1 MINEKDI
8 LAMLQNGESA
18 DDIAQKLVDVL
29 NKGKDLYN
37 EELAA
42 KAKADEEAKAKAA
55 FEVEKQEDMADIL
68 DKVYQFVFK
77 WYCDDDD
84 DVAELDKVFA
94 SFTAKD
100 VIKTIEEM
108 GAMALELN
116 GLFDTLNFNFKK
128 PTKQVAV
135 EAPGKKAKPSV
146 FEFTIKDEKD
156 ADFVINS
163 FLKSI
168 GL

>member
-18 DDIAQKLVDVL
+18 DDIAQKLVDTL
-29 NKGKDLYN
+29 NKGKELYN

-55 FEVEKQEDMADIL
+55 NELEKQEDMADIL
-68 DKVYQFVFK
+68 DAIYQFVFK
-77 WYCDDDD
+77 WYCEDDKDI
-84 DVAELDKVFA
+84 AELDEIFA
-94 SFTAKD
+94 DVTPKD
-100 VIKTIEEM
+100 VIKMIEEA
-108 GAMALELN
+108 GSVVLEMTN
-116 GLFDTLNFNFKK
+116 LFDMFNSSTKK
-128 PTKQVAV
+128 KN
-135 EAPGKKAKPSV
+135 KKPSV
-146 FEFTIKDEKD
+146 FKFEIDNKAD

>member
-18 DDIAQKLVDVL
+18 DDIAGMLANAL
-29 NKGKDLYN
+29 NNAKAQYD
-37 EELAA
+37 EEIAA
-42 KAKADEEAKAKAA
+42 KAKADEEAKRKAA
-55 FEVEKQEDMADIL
+55 FEIEKQEDMADIL
-68 DKVYQFVFK
+68 DKIYQFVLK

-84 DVAELDKVFA
+84 DIAELDKVFA

-100 VIKTIEEM
+100 AVKMIEEA
-108 GAMALELN
+108 GAAALEITN
-116 GLFDTLNFNFKK
+116 LFDTLNFDFKA

-135 EAPGKKAKPSV
+135 EAPGKKTKPSV

-156 ADFVINS
+156 ADFIINS

>member
-8 LAMLQNGESA
+8 LAMLQNGEKA

-29 NKGKDLYN
+29 NKGKDLYE
-37 EELAA
+37 EELAE

-55 FEVEKQEDMADIL
+55 AEVEKQEDMADVL
-68 DKVYQFVFK
+68 DAIYQFVFK

-100 VIKTIEEM
+100 AVKMVEEA
-108 GAMALELN
+108 GAAALELTN
-116 GLFDTLNFNFKK
+116 MFDTLNFTFKK
-128 PTKQVAV
+128 PAKT
-135 EAPGKKAKPSV
+135 KPSV
-146 FEFTIKDEKD
+146 FEFKINDKKD

>member
-8 LAMLQNGESA
+8 LAMLQNGENP

-42 KAKADEEAKAKAA
+42 EAKADEEAKAKAA
-55 FEVEKQEDMADIL
+55 AEIEKQEDMTKVLDII
-68 DKVYQFVFK
+68 YQFVLK
-77 WYCDDDD
+77 WYCDDDND
-84 DVAELDKVFA
+84 IAELDKMFA

-100 VIKTIEEM
+100 AVKMVEEA
-108 GAMALELN
+108 GAAALEITN
-116 GLFDTLNFNFKK
+116 LFDTLNFSFGA
-128 PTKQVAV
+128 PVKQIAV

-156 ADFVINS
+156 ADCIINS

>member
-8 LAMLQNGESA
+8 LAMLQNGKSL
-18 DDIAQKLVDVL
+18 DDIASELADTL
-29 NKGKDLYN
+29 NNVKAKYD

-55 FEVEKQEDMADIL
+55 AEVEKQEDMADIL
-68 DKVYQFVFK
+68 DKIYRFVFK
-77 WYCDDDD
+77 WYCDDND
-84 DVAELDKVFA
+84 DVAELNKLFA

-100 VIKTIEEM
+100 AVKMVEEA
-108 GAMALELN
+108 GAAALEITN
-116 GLFDTLNFNFKK
+116 LFDTLNFGFK
-128 PTKQVAV
+128 
-135 EAPGKKAKPSV
+135 APDKNSV